1 MCKGRNP
8 CIECDNRRLKEN
20 PTLLK
25 KNTKGRSRTLPR
37 EQGNFEVSG
46 KAMRQVN
53 PNFFVLIIVWND
65 ALYLIGKAAA
75 GMFEKA
81 NKLFSKAS

>member
-1 MCKGRNP
+1 
-8 CIECDNRRLKEN
+8 
-20 PTLLK
+20 
-25 KNTKGRSRTLPR
+25 LPR
-37 EQGNFEVSG
+37 EQENFEVSG

-53 PNFFVLIIVWND
+53 PNFFVLIIVRND